1 MNIVDSNS
9 TETSSE
15 VSTLLHFPN
24 AQERRF
30 TILVRGGFETVVD
43 EDVYYQIRLVS
54 WRIHKPGK
62 SPLYVCGNIHGKVVF
77 LHHFVLNVPKGSGL
91 KVDHW
96 NGDTLDNR
104 RENLRLCTDSQNQA
118 NRSDSRG
125 TSQFKGVHL
134 DRDTGHWVAAICK
147 DRKSIHLG
155 TFETEEDA
163 ARAYNAEALSLF
175 GEFAC
180 LNLVGDTLTAARRLA
195 DREGQ
200 FSRVAVPV
208 RVQAI
213 VAA

>member
-1 MNIVDSNS
+1 MFETNQEVPAMELTGIVGFSK
-9 TETSSE
+9 
-15 VSTLLHFPN
+15 
-24 AQERRF
+24 AQGPLY
-30 TILVRGGFETVVD
+30 TIPVRGGFETIVD
-43 EDVYYQIRLVS
+43 EDVFYQTRLVS

-96 NGDTLDNR
+96 NGETLDNR

-134 DRDTGHWVAAICK
+134 DRHTGHWVAAICK
-147 DRKSIHLG
+147 YRKSIHLG
-155 TFETEEDA
+155 TFATEEDA

-175 GEFAC
+175 GQFAC

-200 FSRVAVPV
+200 FSRVAVADSAS
-208 RVQAI
+208 R
-213 VAA
+213 AA